1 MKQYRVLYWD
11 GRKSIPM
18 IKSIAQDYAR
28 MFGGVVERV
37 PGAADDRQT
46 LGKLI
51 KQALFWKW
59 NSRGI
64 K

>member
-1 MKQYRVLYWD
+1 
-11 GRKSIPM
+11 M

-28 MFGGVVERV
+28 MFGGVIERV